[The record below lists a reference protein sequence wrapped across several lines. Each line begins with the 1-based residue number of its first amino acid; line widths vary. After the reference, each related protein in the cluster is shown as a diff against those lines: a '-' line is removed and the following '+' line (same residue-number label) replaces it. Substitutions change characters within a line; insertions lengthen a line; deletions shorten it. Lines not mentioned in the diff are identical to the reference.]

1 MTLRVVDSA
10 GDEAWDELVAR
21 CADANIF
28 HSREYIGCFAGS
40 KRYVPFSVF
49 LEEDGRLVAG
59 MVGLHNRMFGS
70 RLPGL
75 SSRAVVYGG
84 VLVDDGVNDGA
95 LDGHVAALLSAY
107 DGLMRRRSLFTE
119 IRNVADAA
127 RLVEPLSRCG
137 YEFEPHLNYLIDL
150 RDGHERVLR
159 AISSR
164 LRRKIK
170 RARKSV
176 DVVEVGDDAGLEEFY
191 ALVAETYSRVHI
203 PFFDLDVFRSV
214 FRRLHPLGRVRFTLA
229 VHDGRTI
236 ASRAALV
243 FRGRVFD
250 WFAGS
255 NAEGNSLNANAWSAY
270 EMMEWGCGAG
280 MDVFDFGGAGDPR
293 QPYGVRDF
301 KSRFHGE
308 LVDLGRFTKIYSRP
322 RYALSRLGYRLARR
336 FLY

>member
-1 MTLRVVDSA
+1 MTLKVVDST

-28 HSREYIGCFAGS
+28 HSREYLGCFAGS

-49 LEEDGRLVAG
+49 LEKDGRLVAG

-84 VLVDDGVNDGA
+84 VLVDDGVADG
-95 LDGHVAALLSAY
+95 DVGKLLSAY

-119 IRNVADAA
+119 IRNVTDAA

-150 RDGHERVLR
+150 REGHERVLR
-159 AISSR
+159 AMSSR

-170 RARKSV
+170 SARKTV
-176 DVVEVGDDAGLEEFY
+176 DVVEVEDEGGLERFY
-191 ALVAETYSRVHI
+191 TLVAETYSRVHI
-203 PFFDLDVFRSV
+203 PFFDLDVFRNV
-214 FRRLHPLGRVRFTLA
+214 FRSLHPLGRVRFTLA
-229 VHDGRTI
+229 VHDGRAV

-255 NAEGNSLNANAWSAY
+255 NAEGNSLDANAWSAY

-280 MDVFDFGGAGDPR
+280 MEVFDFGGAGDPR

-308 LVDLGRFTKIYSRP
+308 LVDLGRFTKIYSRS
-322 RYALSRLGYRLARR
+322 RYALSRAAYRLARR
-336 FLY
+336 ILY